1 MQINL
6 NKVSFEG
13 YRHFY
18 DRTGFNMHV
27 TKVYLYKVVALLS
40 QMFLLIL

>member
-27 TKVYLYKVVALLS
+27 TKVYLYKVVVLS